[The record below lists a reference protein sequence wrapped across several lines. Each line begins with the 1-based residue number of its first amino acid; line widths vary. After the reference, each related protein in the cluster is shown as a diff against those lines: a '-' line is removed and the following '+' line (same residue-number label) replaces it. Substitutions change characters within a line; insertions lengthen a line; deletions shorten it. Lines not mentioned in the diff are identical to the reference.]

1 MGVGHV
7 VRRQH
12 IGVHDVLPVV
22 GHGDLEQLERGLVK
36 RAQRNER
43 VQHVVVG
50 ARRVVRVVLN

>member
-1 MGVGHV
+1 
-7 VRRQH
+7 
-12 IGVHDVLPVV
+12 
-22 GHGDLEQLERGLVK
+22 LEQLERGLVK